1 MVDTQLEVVRFAL
14 ALHLSIDP
22 IEIELEHRLEA
33 DLGLDPLDLVLV
45 VLRLEEIEE
54 AEFPVADLETVVTV
68 ADLVSV
74 VREWS
79 SGDRSAT
86 LPPPPPAPIPN
97 GRHASGIRPVAH
109 AVIRFG
115 RAANG

>member
-1 MVDTQLEVVRFAL
+1 MVDVQLELVRFAL

-22 IEIELEHRLEA
+22 MEIELEQRLEA

-45 VLRLEEIEE
+45 ALRLEEIEE
-54 AEFPVADLETVVTV
+54 AEFPVADLEAVTTV
-68 ADLVSV
+68 AELVGV

-79 SGDRSAT
+79 GGDRSAT
-86 LPPPPPAPIPN
+86 LPPQPPARIPSA
-97 GRHASGIRPVAH
+97 RHASGIRPVDD